1 MIIASIIAIII
12 VGLSITVLV
21 QSSNLKKTKRELIS
35 AINNVKAY
43 ENENSKLK
51 KSNLQFEYTI
61 DQLNNS
67 QDSLVQKLNKA
78 RKDLKIKDKNLKELE
93 YIASQ
98 NLKKDSIIVKDT
110 IFRYK
115 NFELDTLLKDNW
127 SSLKLH
133 LSYPNKVGAE
143 YSFNNETIVATTTKK
158 ETVQPPK
165 KFWICRLFQKKQ
177 TIVEVEVIQQNPY
190 CKNGVEKHIKIIK

>member
-21 QSSNLKKTKRELIS
+21 QSSNLKKTKRELSS

-115 NFELDTLLKDNW
+115 NFELDTLLKDN
-127 SSLKLH
+127 
-133 LSYPNKVGAE
+133 
-143 YSFNNETIVATTTKK
+143 
-158 ETVQPPK
+158 
-165 KFWICRLFQKKQ
+165 
-177 TIVEVEVIQQNPY
+177 
-190 CKNGVEKHIKIIK
+190 

>member
-115 NFELDTLLKDNW
+115 NFELDTLLKDN
-127 SSLKLH
+127 
-133 LSYPNKVGAE
+133 
-143 YSFNNETIVATTTKK
+143 
-158 ETVQPPK
+158 
-165 KFWICRLFQKKQ
+165 
-177 TIVEVEVIQQNPY
+177 
-190 CKNGVEKHIKIIK
+190 